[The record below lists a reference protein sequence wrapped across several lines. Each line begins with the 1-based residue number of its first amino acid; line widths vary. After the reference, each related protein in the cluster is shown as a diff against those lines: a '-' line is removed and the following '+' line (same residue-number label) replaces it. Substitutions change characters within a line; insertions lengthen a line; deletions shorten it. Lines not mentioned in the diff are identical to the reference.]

1 MNDMTADL
9 LDMNLD
15 DLADL
20 PEFIVPPAGAY
31 QATIISLESKKIGD
45 HPAVEVK
52 FKLNTVEEL
61 SDPSEA
67 PPASGTECSTSF
79 MTDNEFGIGAL
90 KALLKPLATHF
101 GTRSANETMAAA
113 KGAEVLLVTKV
124 RKGKKGTD
132 SEDKRYLAVHKV
144 DVL

>member
-1 MNDMTADL
+1 MNDMTANL

-31 QATIISLESKKIGD
+31 QATIISMESKKIGD
-45 HPAVEVK
+45 HPAVEIK
-52 FKLNTVEEL
+52 FRLNSVEEL
-61 SDPSEA
+61 SDVSET
-67 PPASGTECSTSF
+67 PPAAGTECSTSF
-79 MTDNEFGIGAL
+79 MTDNEFGVGAL
-90 KALLKPLATHF
+90 KAVLKPLAAHF
-101 GTRSANETMAAA
+101 STTTPRETMAASA
-113 KGAEVLLVTKV
+113 GAEVLLVTKV

-132 SEDKRYLAVHKV
+132 KEDQRYLGVHKV